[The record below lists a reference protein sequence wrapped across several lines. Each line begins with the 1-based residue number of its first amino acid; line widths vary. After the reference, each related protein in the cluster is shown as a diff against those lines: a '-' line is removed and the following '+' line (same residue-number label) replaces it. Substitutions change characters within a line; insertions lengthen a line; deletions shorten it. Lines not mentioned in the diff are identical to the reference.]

1 MGKHKI
7 NIKLGDVDIELH
19 STIEIDKMVDKLESA
34 RAELEHLQAIQAEQL
49 DRGVL
54 ESLIT
59 EHLEFM
65 KGDIKN
71 YSHERLLLLY
81 DMLTVFSEDE

>member
-7 NIKLGDVDIELH
+7 NIRWGDVDIELH
-19 STIEIDKMVDKLESA
+19 SVVEIDEMVDKLESA
-34 RAELEHLQAIQAEQL
+34 RAELEHLQAIQVEQL

-54 ESLIT
+54 ESLIN

-65 KGDIKN
+65 KGDIRN
-71 YSHERLLLLY
+71 YSHERLFLLY
-81 DMLTVFSEDE
+81 DMLSVCSKEE